1 VRRLSPAIYGEIAMK
16 MFVKS
21 PATGRAFRLR
31 RSRQAPVTGISRDT
45 ASIVSRFAVL
55 VYLALAATAAASSA
69 DRFNSARLAQMDEE
83 ILRAIAEHKLPG
95 GVLWVECKGSNYHKA
110 FGSRSVFP
118 VSEVMTEDTIFD
130 VASLT
135 KVLAT
140 VPALMVLY
148 ERGKVKLDE
157 PVVTYLPEF
166 KGGGKEAITVRH
178 LLTHTSGFPRS
189 LSGEPDWFDFKRA
202 FKMVCAQTLS
212 GTPGISF
219 LYSDLNFI
227 ILGEVVQRLAEMK
240 LDEFCAREIFKPLK
254 MVDTC
259 FLPSE
264 AVRPRIAPTEKVGRA
279 VLRGTVHD
287 FKAQGMGGVAG
298 HAGLFT
304 TAADVARFARMLL
317 NKGTLDESRVLKA
330 ETVDL
335 MTTVQSPDGVR
346 ARRGLGWDI
355 DSEFSRPRGDLFPVG
370 SFGHTGFT
378 GVCIWIDPYSETFWL
393 FLSNRIHPDGSG
405 NIYALQR
412 SLATLAAEAVN
423 GFDFRHVP
431 KALTPQNTN
440 HER

>member
-1 VRRLSPAIYGEIAMK
+1 MK
-16 MFVKS
+16 LFVKS
-21 PATGRAFRLR
+21 RATGRAFRQR
-31 RSRQAPVTGISRDT
+31 RSRKALIAGISRDT
-45 ASIVSRFAVL
+45 APSIRGLSILAC
-55 VYLALAATAAASSA
+55 LALAAAIAASSS
-69 DRFNSARLAQMDEE
+69 DRFNPARLARMDEE
-83 ILRAIAEHKLPG
+83 IQRTIAEHQLPG

-110 FGSRSVFP
+110 FGSRSLYP
-118 VSEVMTEDTIFD
+118 ASEAMTEDTIFD

-202 FKMVCAQTLS
+202 FNMVCAQKVS
-212 GTPGISF
+212 VPPGTSF

-227 ILGEVVQRLAEMK
+227 ILGEVVQHLAEMK

-264 AVRPRIAPTEKVGRA
+264 AVRSRIAPTEKVGRA

-304 TAADVARFARMLL
+304 TAADVARFARMVL
-317 NKGTLDESRVLKA
+317 NKGTLDGKQVLKA
-330 ETVDL
+330 ETVHL
-335 MTTVQSPDGVR
+335 MTSVQSPEGIR

-378 GVCIWIDPYSETFWL
+378 GVCIWIDPYSETFWM
-393 FLSNRIHPDGSG
+393 FLSNRIHPDASG

-412 SLATLAAEAVN
+412 SLATLAAEAVQ
-423 GFDFRHVP
+423 GFDFRNVP

-440 HER
+440 HERQH

>member
-1 VRRLSPAIYGEIAMK
+1 MK
-16 MFVKS
+16 LCVKS
-21 PATGRAFRLR
+21 PATGGAFRPR
-31 RSRQAPVTGISRDT
+31 RSRQALIAGVGRDT
-45 ASIVSRFAVL
+45 ASSIWGLAL
-55 VYLALAATAAASSA
+55 LACLALAATVAASSA

-83 ILRAIAEHKLPG
+83 IQRAIAEHKLPG

-110 FGSRSVFP
+110 FGFRSVYP
-118 VSEVMTEDTIFD
+118 VSEAMTEDTLFD

-157 PVVTYLPEF
+157 PVTTYLPEF

-189 LSGEPDWFDFKRA
+189 LSSEPDWFDFKRA
-202 FKMVCAQTLS
+202 FNMMCAQTLS
-212 GTPGISF
+212 VPPGTSF

-227 ILGEVVQRLAEMK
+227 ILGEVVQRLAGVK
-240 LDEFCAREIFKPLK
+240 LDEFCAREIFKPLT

-264 AVRPRIAPTEKVGRA
+264 VVRSRIAPTEKVGRT

-304 TAADVARFARMLL
+304 SAADVARFARMVL
-317 NKGTLDESRVLKA
+317 NKGILDGSRVLKP
-330 ETVDL
+330 ETVNL
-335 MTTVQSPDGVR
+335 MTTVQSPEGVR
-346 ARRGLGWDI
+346 VRRGLGWDI
-355 DSEFSRPRGDLFPVG
+355 DSDFSRPRGDLFPVG

-378 GVCIWIDPYSETFWL
+378 GVCLWIDPYSETFWL
-393 FLSNRIHPDGSG
+393 FLSNRLHPDASG

-412 SLATLAAEAVN
+412 SLATLAAEAVI

-440 HER
+440 HERQY